1 MVGRGLAL
9 PVALGVAVDTPG
21 ADAGGRRLL
30 ELGAL
35 GPRPVI
41 AGALHGLGLGLRE
54 TELGGAQ
61 EVAQAGQPLA
71 MVVAGHGTARQ
82 GSGSSDI
89 GYLCLIA
96 PSGEPVFVDVTV
108 ASGATILAECNQPAT
123 GTSRL
128 ACLSDL
134 LRTAELGL
142 AEAEAKAVQRAR
154 SDGPRT
160 QRAEL
165 EEPAATS
172 IGAWRVYRDAECDR
186 QREASSDHSTD
197 LYQACRV
204 GLTRDR
210 VRQLG
215 L

>member
-1 MVGRGLAL
+1 MVLLVGVAGCVPKPAVNLTPEAAVQACEGPTALALRARDPGFQSLTLEPAATSRIERRTAQVGR
-9 PVALGVAVDTPG
+9 
-21 ADAGGRRLL
+21 
-30 ELGAL
+30 
-35 GPRPVI
+35 
-41 AGALHGLGLGLRE
+41 
-54 TELGGAQ
+54 
-61 EVAQAGQPLA
+61 QPLA

-108 ASGATILAECNQPAT
+108 ASGATILAECDQPSA

-186 QREASSDHSTD
+186 QREASPDHSTD